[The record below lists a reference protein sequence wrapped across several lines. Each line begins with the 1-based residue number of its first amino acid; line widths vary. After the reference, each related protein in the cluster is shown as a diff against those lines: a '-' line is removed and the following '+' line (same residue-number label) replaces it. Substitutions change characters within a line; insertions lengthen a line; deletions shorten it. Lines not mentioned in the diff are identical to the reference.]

1 MSRDAKQGGGRIAN
15 VISASVQFGAV
26 ANASI
31 YSGPK
36 GAIVAFTKSVAREV
50 VGDNI
55 TVN

>member
-36 GAIVAFTKSVAREV
+36 GAIVVFTKSVAREV